1 MNNLFTSSSQ
11 RLFIIG
17 GILLILSGMIF
28 GDIFAV
34 FILHPNIANIGQA
47 LMNSAEAIMHGD
59 SDSVLEHMMLLGSYL
74 ENAGT
79 KIDTHVH
86 IIKFGYLALL
96 LALIQPYVDLPDRQK
111 LRLSQMYLTG
121 AIILPPA
128 VFAIHYVGLA
138 YSPFQSIGWASLV
151 ADTGGLLIILACSGQ
166 LMGLLI
172 YCKGSIQGNNHYAD
186 PLRETPGESRLL
198 LSAGCLLLLAGF
210 LFGAYYAASKL
221 DRHETNEITAL
232 NNTIEKSM
240 NKDSTGMQQ
249 ELRNYGLIQAD
260 RGVSIAAHAHVNEF
274 GMLALLLAFIQ
285 PYVFL
290 SAPWRR
296 RWVKLFIACS
306 VILPIA
312 VLSELKFGILA
323 MILADV
329 SGLIIIISLFAMFV
343 GVLRHTGKQDSTSG
357 MAT

>member
-1 MNNLFTSSSQ
+1 MITVEQEIPQ

-17 GILLILSGMIF
+17 GILLILVGMIF

-47 LMNSAEAIMHGD
+47 LMDAAEAIMHGN
-59 SDSVLEHMMLLGSYL
+59 SDSVFEHMTLLSSYL

-86 IIKFGYLALL
+86 VIKFGYLALL
-96 LALIQPYVDLPDRQK
+96 LALIQPYVDLPERQK

-138 YSPFQSIGWASLV
+138 YSPFQSIGWASIV
-151 ADTGGLLIILACSGQ
+151 ADTGGLLIILACCGQ
-166 LMGLLI
+166 LIGLLI
-172 YCKGSIQGNNHYAD
+172 YSRGSHSGNNNYTD
-186 PLRETPGESRLL
+186 PLRVTPRESRLL
-198 LSAGCLLLLAGF
+198 LSAGCLLLFAGF

-221 DRHETNEITAL
+221 DKHEINEITAL
-232 NNTIEKSM
+232 NNAIEHSI
-240 NKDSTGMQQ
+240 NKDAIGMQQ
-249 ELRNYGLIQAD
+249 ELQNYGLIQAD
-260 RGVSIAAHAHVNEF
+260 RGVSIAAHAHINEF

-285 PYVFL
+285 PYIFL

-296 RWVKLFIACS
+296 RWVKLFISFS

-312 VLSELKFGILA
+312 VLSELKFGLPA
-323 MILADV
+323 MVLADI

-343 GVLRHTGKQDSTSG
+343 GVIRNTGKQDST
-357 MAT
+357 MDVTT

>member
-1 MNNLFTSSSQ
+1 MNNLCASSSQ

-17 GILLILSGMIF
+17 GMLLILSGMIF

-47 LMNSAEAIMHGD
+47 LLGAAEAA
-59 SDSVLEHMMLLGSYL
+59 LGEDAETVIAQMTNLGAYL

-86 IIKFGYLALL
+86 VIKFGYLALL
-96 LALIQPYVDLPDRQK
+96 LALIQPYIDLPDRQK

-138 YSPFQSIGWASLV
+138 YSPFQSIGWASIV

-172 YCKGSIQGNNHYAD
+172 YSRTSSQGNNHCTD
-186 PLRETPGESRLL
+186 PLLETPGESRLL

-210 LFGAYYAASKL
+210 LFGAYYAASNLEK
-221 DRHETNEITAL
+221 HEINEITAL
-232 NNTIEKSM
+232 NNTIEASM
-240 NKDSTGMQQ
+240 NKDATGMQQ
-249 ELRNYGLIQAD
+249 ELQNYGLIQAD
-260 RGVSIAAHAHVNEF
+260 RGVSIAAHAHINEF

-290 SAPWRR
+290 SACWRR
-296 RWVKLFIACS
+296 RWLILFISSS

-312 VLSELKFGILA
+312 VLSELKFGVPA

-343 GVLRHTGKQDSTSG
+343 GVLRHTGKQDSTLEISV
-357 MAT
+357 

>member
-1 MNNLFTSSSQ
+1 MNNLFASSSQ

-17 GILLILSGMIF
+17 GMLLILTGMIF

-47 LMNSAEAIMHGD
+47 LLGAAEAT
-59 SDSVLEHMMLLGSYL
+59 LGQDAETVIAQMIDLGTYL

-86 IIKFGYLALL
+86 VIKFGYLALL
-96 LALIQPYVDLPDRQK
+96 LALIQPYVDLTDRQK
-111 LRLSQMYLTG
+111 LGLSQMYLAG
-121 AIILPPA
+121 AVILPPA
-128 VFAIHYVGLA
+128 VFAIYYVGLA

-172 YCKGSIQGNNHYAD
+172 YSRTPSQGNNNYTD
-186 PLRETPGESRLL
+186 LLQQTPRESRLL

-221 DRHETNEITAL
+221 DRHEINEITAL
-232 NNTIEKSM
+232 NNAIEKSM
-240 NKDSTGMQQ
+240 NKDSAGMQQ
-249 ELRNYGLIQAD
+249 ELQNYGLIQAD

-285 PYVFL
+285 PYIFL
-290 SAPWRR
+290 SACWRR
-296 RWVKLFIACS
+296 RWIILFISAS
-306 VILPIA
+306 AILPIA
-312 VLSELKFGILA
+312 VLSELKFGLPA
-323 MILADV
+323 MILADI
-329 SGLIIIISLFAMFV
+329 SGLAIIISLFAMFV
-343 GVLRHTGKQDSTSG
+343 GVLRYTGK
-357 MAT
+357 

>member
-1 MNNLFTSSSQ
+1 MNNLFTNNSQ

-17 GILLILSGMIF
+17 GILLILGGMIF
-28 GDIFAV
+28 GDIFAA

-59 SDSVLEHMMLLGSYL
+59 GDSILEHMTLLGSYL

-86 IIKFGYLALL
+86 VIKFGYLALL
-96 LALIQPYVDLPDRQK
+96 LALIQPYIALSENNK
-111 LRLSQMYLTG
+111 IRLAQLFLFG

-128 VFAIHYVGLA
+128 VFAIHYIGLA
-138 YSPFQSIGWASLV
+138 YSPFQSIGWASIV

-172 YCKGSIQGNNHYAD
+172 YCKGSIKTSNQCTD
-186 PLRETPGESRLL
+186 PLQETPGESRLL
-198 LSAGCLLLLAGF
+198 LSAGCLLLLSGF
-210 LFGAYYAASKL
+210 LFGSYYAASKL
-221 DRHETNEITAL
+221 EQHEANEIIAL
-232 NNTIEKSM
+232 KNTIEKSM
-240 NKDSTGMQQ
+240 NKDSTGMRQ
-249 ELRNYGLIQAD
+249 ELQNYGLIQAD
-260 RGVSIAAHAHVNEF
+260 RGVSIAAHAHINEF
-274 GMLALLLAFIQ
+274 GFLALLLAFIQ
-285 PYVFL
+285 PYVYL

-296 RWVKLFIACS
+296 RWVKLFISFS

-312 VLSELKFGILA
+312 VFSELRFGVPA

-343 GVLRHTGKQDSTSG
+343 GVLRYTGKQDSTTDL
-357 MAT
+357 AT